1 MWISR
6 GQFVRSF
13 LTVVLW
19 SIRSLHGEGVCYQ
32 VVSSWRIIKETLADT
47 KAIRITQWAPLTSPV
62 SPESMLQAP
71 NLQRALGTRA
81 KRGQWDV
88 RKPPSVAPQSSS
100 RDGMSA
106 ERNHMLRF
114 PKGLRASCFRGTRCV
129 TEGPSDWEQ
138 STMQTLRTAGKAWA
152 SSLWPCDLQRPR
164 GPTSKVTKWL
174 KSWSLSF
181 IYARVR
187 TFFSLK
193 KRVCEH
199 VCVASAVLPQNL
211 FHRKIPNSFYGYYF

>member
-1 MWISR
+1 MAYHQRNFSWHKSNTDN
-6 GQFVRSF
+6 
-13 LTVVLW
+13 TVGAL
-19 SIRSLHGEGVCYQ
+19 
-32 VVSSWRIIKETLADT
+32 D
-47 KAIRITQWAPLTSPV
+47 LTSQPWINAPSTKPATSLGHEGEERPV
-62 SPESMLQAP
+62 
-71 NLQRALGTRA
+71 
-81 KRGQWDV
+81 DV

-106 ERNHMLRF
+106 ESNHMLRF